1 MKIQKCCDQRWNSSL
16 CWIGQLRCLNWV
28 NLARDD
34 YDEPHFDLKKKCNDN
49 LSHQLPII
57 LVAAKKSYQLL
68 YLYLDE
74 IQSIFFCIVS
84 KSLRIYMVFDKSLPG
99 GKSKPLYLCFVK
111 GVFMSNCSLLL
122 LYAVEQL
129 LRSLFS
135 FFRPRLALR
144 ISQNL

>member
-1 MKIQKCCDQRWNSSL
+1 MKSQKCCDQRWNSSL

-34 YDEPHFDLKKKCNDN
+34 YDEPHFDLKEKCNDN

-99 GKSKPLYLCFVK
+99 GKSKPLYLCT
-111 GVFMSNCSLLL
+111 VFENHPQCRILIFQFWQFPPIVDLLKL
-122 LYAVEQL
+122 TCLVT
-129 LRSLFS
+129 LFD
-135 FFRPRLALR
+135 RKL
-144 ISQNL
+144 